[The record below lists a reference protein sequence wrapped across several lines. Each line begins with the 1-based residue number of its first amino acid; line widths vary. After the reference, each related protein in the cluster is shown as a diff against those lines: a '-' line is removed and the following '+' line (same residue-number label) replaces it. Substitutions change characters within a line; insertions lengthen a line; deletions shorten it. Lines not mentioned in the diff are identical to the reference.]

1 MQHIKTVIV
10 KGKPLEYFITE
21 PDNKYKEYGICAKYD
36 NEIEVV
42 ESISSDYQFVYDLAI
57 SLVESCT
64 MQDFI
69 EELCE
74 DAIFSNTFIE
84 LIEEEKWI

>member
-1 MQHIKTVIV
+1 MQHIKTVMV
-10 KGKPLEYFITE
+10 KGKPLEYFITD

-57 SLVESCT
+57 
-64 MQDFI
+64 
-69 EELCE
+69 
-74 DAIFSNTFIE
+74 FSNTFIE